1 MEASFAI
8 EPIAIARTPYGER
21 FGVPNQAATVRGT
34 RDAAPAIGR
43 IELLPH
49 VPDGVLEGLDGFD
62 YAWVIFVFHLN
73 HGWGPKVR
81 PPRAPHL
88 SLGVLATR
96 APHRPSRLGLS
107 ALAIEA
113 VEPRALVVR
122 GVDLVDGTPVLDIK
136 PYVPYADAFP
146 DARAGWVDA
155 VALPT
160 AEERA
165 APEGWDDGD
174 EP

>member
-1 MEASFAI
+1 MPAAFTI
-8 EPIAIARTPYGER
+8 EPIAVARTPYGER
-21 FGVPNQAATVRGT
+21 FGAPNQAATVRGT
-34 RDAAPAIGR
+34 RNGEAATGR

-49 VPDGVLEGLDGFD
+49 VPDGTLEGLSGFD

-73 HGWGPKVR
+73 QGWGPKVR

-107 ALAIEA
+107 ALAIESVQA
-113 VEPRALVVR
+113 RALVVR
-122 GVDLVDGTPVLDIK
+122 GIDLVDGTPVLDIK

-146 DARAGWVDA
+146 AARAGWLDD
-155 VALPT
+155 VAEAPD
-160 AEERA
+160 EERGRRD
-165 APEGWDDGD
+165 EWD
-174 EP
+174 EA

>member
-1 MEASFAI
+1 MEASFTI
-8 EPIAIARTPYGER
+8 EPVAVARTPYGER
-21 FGVPNQAATVRGT
+21 FGVPNQAASVRGT
-34 RDAAPAIGR
+34 REGAPVVGR

-49 VPDGVLEGLDGFD
+49 VPDGVLEGLEGFER
-62 YAWVIFVFHLN
+62 AWVIFVFHLN

-81 PPRAPHL
+81 PPRAPHR
-88 SLGVLATR
+88 SLGVFATR

-122 GVDLVDGTPVLDIK
+122 GIDLVDGTPVLDIK

-146 DARAGWVDA
+146 GARGGWVDETIPSVEA
-155 VALPT
+155 ERSDPT
-160 AEERA
+160 
-165 APEGWDDGD
+165 GWR